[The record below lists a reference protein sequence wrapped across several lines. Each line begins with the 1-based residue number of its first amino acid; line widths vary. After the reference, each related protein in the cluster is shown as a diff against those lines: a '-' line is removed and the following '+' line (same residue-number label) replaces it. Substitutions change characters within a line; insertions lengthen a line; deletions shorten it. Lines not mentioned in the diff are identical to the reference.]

1 MEVVRKSNSTLG
13 LDFINR
19 GCVSKFGLSNLT
31 GVLGNSA
38 LVKKDLL
45 ISGESQIKVIALHF
59 RTKFVGFFKQI
70 CCMFRQKYTMH
81 YRAKCD
87 FYTIQFDMYTRPCV
101 QHCAKLAKLAFSEKK
116 YKRPCCTLGL
126 STQGLVHIFRKN
138 SKFSDKI

>member
-59 RTKFVGFFKQI
+59 RTKFVAFF
-70 CCMFRQKYTMH
+70 
-81 YRAKCD
+81 
-87 FYTIQFDMYTRPCV
+87 
-101 QHCAKLAKLAFSEKK
+101 
-116 YKRPCCTLGL
+116 
-126 STQGLVHIFRKN
+126 
-138 SKFSDKI
+138 